1 MTRKMEKSGS
11 GSVLRKM
18 GAINKARVDKTDAVF
33 VFVQLYL
40 SLCTCAEE
48 DGKNH
53 RIQSEAVF
61 RMNTIFLFVYLCLYL
76 KGAEA
81 SNKSKVYSYLYLS
94 IYVCI

>member
-18 GAINKARVDKTDAVF
+18 GAINKVDKTDAVF

-53 RIQSEAVF
+53 RIQSEAESS
-61 RMNTIFLFVYLCLYL
+61 
-76 KGAEA
+76 G
-81 SNKSKVYSYLYLS
+81 
-94 IYVCI
+94 